1 MAASV
6 SPARNNGH
14 NTAIHFSRGVNSQL
28 TAPPFPPSLRLTSQ
42 FNQVSKQNLCFQT
55 EQLMRNRF
63 TNFKEMHWNFFS
75 EFTTHIAWN
84 SKIKVGPCTIKKTCT
99 LKYEVCV
106 ITWIFIKPVAN
117 ETPAWIRLMQW
128 RWKDEPCLS

>member
-84 SKIKVGPCTIKKTCT
+84 SKIKVGLCTIKKRAR
-99 LKYEVCV
+99 LSMKYVWSLEFL
-106 ITWIFIKPVAN
+106 WNLLPMKPPHGFDWCN
-117 ETPAWIRLMQW
+117 G
-128 RWKDEPCLS
+128 DEKMNPV